1 MFSSDLAALFPRTFV
16 HDAPKLAGV
25 TDCRLLMP
33 KEPSA
38 GVDRLAHFNG
48 GAVFAPPYWL

>member
-1 MFSSDLAALFPRTFV
+1 MFSSDLADLFPRTFV

-38 GVDRLAHFNG
+38 GVDRLAHFND
-48 GAVFAPPYWL
+48 GAVFAPPFWL